1 MNNLYTDMLLILF
14 KVINITNISTE
25 IFVNNGAKHS

>member
-14 KVINITNISTE
+14 KVINITNLTE